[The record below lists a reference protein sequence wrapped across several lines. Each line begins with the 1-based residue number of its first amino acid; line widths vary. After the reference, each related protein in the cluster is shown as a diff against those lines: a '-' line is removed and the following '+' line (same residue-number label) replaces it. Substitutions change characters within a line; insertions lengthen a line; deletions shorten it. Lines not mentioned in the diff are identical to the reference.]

1 MGITSLT
8 KEQIAQTIISQ
19 LEEQADD
26 LLIETGLLKNYNS
39 PTKIVQRSNLAAYY
53 PDILTSYKGE
63 ISIYEIELN
72 SRMDAKKWQFLSLYT
87 KLRRGEFFVIVPEPY
102 ISKAEQLIIE
112 NDLKNIKLLFVP
124 N

>member
-19 LEEQADD
+19 LEEQTDD
-26 LLIETGLLKNYNS
+26 LLIETRLLKKYNS
-39 PTKIVQRSNLAAYY
+39 PAKIVQRSNQAEYY
-53 PDILTSYKGE
+53 PDILTSEKGE
-63 ISIYEIELN
+63 INIYEIELN
-72 SRMDAKKWQFLSLYT
+72 SHMNADKWKILSLYT
-87 KLRRGEFFVIVPEPY
+87 KLRRGEFYVVVPEPY

-112 NDLKNIKLLFVP
+112 NDLRNIKLLFVP